1 MIRVVL
7 EVEGSVAGVIAGTC
21 VSKNGKYTTM
31 ILPTVACTDS
41 IVRMNCCKRCVEE
54 SYRVDEELKKGAVET
69 EIEKAKVVVVVVV
82 AVVSAAAVVAVVVA
96 EAWK

>member
-31 ILPTVACTDS
+31 ILPTVAYTDS

-54 SYRVDEELKKGAVET
+54 SYRVDEELTKGAVET
-69 EIEKAKVVVVVVV
+69 EIEKAKVVVVAVVV
-82 AVVSAAAVVAVVVA
+82 VSVAAVVAVVVA

>member
-21 VSKNGKYTTM
+21 VSKNGNYTTM

-41 IVRMNCCKRCVEE
+41 NVRMNCCKRCVEE

-69 EIEKAKVVVVVVV
+69 EIEKAKVVVVVV

-96 EAWK
+96 EALK

>member
-31 ILPTVACTDS
+31 ILPTVAYTDS

-54 SYRVDEELKKGAVET
+54 SYRVDEELTKGVVET
-69 EIEKAKVVVVVVV
+69 EIEKAKVVAVAVV
-82 AVVSAAAVVAVVVA
+82 VVSAAAVVAVVVA